1 MAAQTTGIQKQPGRC
16 LSHDMKR
23 TPGIIGACAILA
35 LTAFLLFSGSAAWR
49 SSVSTSG
56 SLVVVTQGNS
66 VTFVPRPAHDAVFIV
81 KSATAPTNA
90 SVGTTNAVAK

>member
-1 MAAQTTGIQKQPGRC
+1 
-16 LSHDMKR
+16 MKR

-35 LTAFLLFSGSAAWR
+35 LTAFLLFSGSAARR

-81 KSATAPTNA
+81 KSASTSTN
-90 SVGTTNAVAK
+90 SPVGATNAVGK